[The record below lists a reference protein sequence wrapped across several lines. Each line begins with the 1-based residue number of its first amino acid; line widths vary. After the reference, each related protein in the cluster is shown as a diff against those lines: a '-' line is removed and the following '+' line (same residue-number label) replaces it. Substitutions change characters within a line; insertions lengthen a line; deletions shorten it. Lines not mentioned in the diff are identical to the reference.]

1 MKEVHFVVQGKGG
14 VGKSFIAALL
24 AQYLIHHYG
33 DIATDDGNA
42 YIQCFDTDPVN
53 PTFSR
58 MKELEPTVVDI
69 LTQHHT
75 IDTREFDELVE
86 VLVELDGMAVIDNG
100 AATFIPLMSYMNE
113 GGIVDLLRDNGVR
126 VIMHVPLNGGQALDD
141 CIAGLVQTLASS
153 DAEVVVWLNDFKGEI
168 QEGGKPF
175 TSFKIYQ
182 SNKDRIIGVVHIPNR
197 APDTF
202 GKDIAVMTENNL
214 TFNQA
219 AQRADLFKLAA
230 RSRLNRVKNEIYAQ
244 LEQLSLGQTDAN

>member
-1 MKEVHFVVQGKGG
+1 MKEVHFVAQGKGG

-33 DIATDDGNA
+33 AADVH
-42 YIQCFDTDPVN
+42 CFDTDPVN

-58 MKELEPTVVDI
+58 MKELKPAVVNI
-69 LTQHHT
+69 LTKHNN

-86 VLVELDGMAVIDNG
+86 ALVATDGIGVIDNG

-113 GGIVDLLRDNGVR
+113 GGIVDLLRDNSVR
-126 VIMHVPLNGGQALDD
+126 VVMHVPLNGGQALDD

-168 QEGGKPF
+168 QEGSKPF
-175 TSFKIYQ
+175 TGFKVYQ

-219 AQRADLFKLAA
+219 AERADLFKLAA

-244 LEQLSLGQTDAN
+244 LEQLPLGQADAN